1 MVGLASTGM
10 HLRLSDDGLAT
21 LVEMVSL
28 AKEMAALNPNDARQ
42 AGYARFEGV
51 ENKVLEAAKSTGLA
65 GIVEFDME
73 RGKNRVTEKFQE
85 YAYFQECFNE
95 VRNAVFWEELMIR
108 LAERDLI
115 QEIGPA
121 AHEALTEEEQRKKA
135 ASLEKRYWEKFQ
147 KDGTDLLFWIDRNE
161 DA

>member
-1 MVGLASTGM
+1 M
-10 HLRLSDDGLAT
+10 HLRVSDDELAT

-28 AKEMAALNPNDARQ
+28 ATEMAALNPNDGGQ
-42 AGYARFEGV
+42 AGYARFEEV
-51 ENKVLEAAKSTGLA
+51 EKKVLEAAKSTGLA

-85 YAYFQECFNE
+85 NAYFQECFNE
-95 VRNAVFWEELMIR
+95 FRNAVFWEELMVR

-121 AHEALTEEEQRKKA
+121 AHEALTEEERHKKTVP
-135 ASLEKRYWEKFQ
+135 LEKRYWEKFQ

>member
-1 MVGLASTGM
+1 MPF
-10 HLRLSDDGLAT
+10 RLSDGSYAT

-28 AKEMAALNPNDARQ
+28 ATEMAALHPSDTGQ
-42 AGYARFEGV
+42 AGYARFEGI

-73 RGKNRVTEKFQE
+73 CGKHRVTEKFQDN
-85 YAYFQECFNE
+85 AYFQECFHE
-95 VRNAVFWEELMIR
+95 VRNTVFWEELMIR

-121 AHEALTEEEQRKKA
+121 AHEALDEEERRQKA
-135 ASLEKRYWEKFQ
+135 VPLEKRYWEKFQ
-147 KDGTDLLFWIDRNE
+147 KDGTDLIFWIDRYE

>member
-1 MVGLASTGM
+1 
-10 HLRLSDDGLAT
+10 
-21 LVEMVSL
+21 
-28 AKEMAALNPNDARQ
+28 
-42 AGYARFEGV
+42 
-51 ENKVLEAAKSTGLA
+51 
-65 GIVEFDME
+65 ME

-85 YAYFQECFNE
+85 NAYFQECFHE

-121 AHEALTEEEQRKKA
+121 ASEALSEEERRKKA
-135 ASLEKRYWEKFQ
+135 APLEKRYWKKFQ
-147 KDGTDLLFWIDRNE
+147 KNGTDLLFWIDRNE

>member
-1 MVGLASTGM
+1 MP
-10 HLRLSDDGLAT
+10 LRLSHGSYAT

-28 AKEMAALNPNDARQ
+28 ATEMAALHPSDTGQ
-42 AGYARFEGV
+42 AGYARFEGI

-85 YAYFQECFNE
+85 NAFFQECFHE

-121 AHEALTEEEQRKKA
+121 AHEALDEEERRQKA
-135 ASLEKRYWEKFQ
+135 VPLEKRYWEKFQ
-147 KDGTDLLFWIDRNE
+147 KDGTDLIFWIDRYE

>member
-1 MVGLASTGM
+1 M

-28 AKEMAALNPNDARQ
+28 ATEMAALHPSDTGQ
-42 AGYARFEGV
+42 AGYARFEGI

-95 VRNAVFWEELMIR
+95 VRNAVFWEELMVR

-121 AHEALTEEEQRKKA
+121 AHEALNEEERHKKTVP
-135 ASLEKRYWEKFQ
+135 LEKRYWEKFQ

>member
-1 MVGLASTGM
+1 MP
-10 HLRLSDDGLAT
+10 HRLSDAGLAT

-28 AKEMAALNPNDARQ
+28 ATEMAALNPNDTGQ
-42 AGYARFEGV
+42 AGYARVEGI
-51 ENKVLEAAKSTGLA
+51 ENKVLAAAKSTELT
-65 GIVEFDME
+65 GIIGFDME
-73 RGKNRVTEKFQE
+73 RGKNRVTEKFQDS
-85 YAYFQECFNE
+85 AYFQECFHE

-121 AHEALTEEEQRKKA
+121 AHEALDEEERRQKA
-135 ASLEKRYWEKFQ
+135 VPLEKRYWEKFQ
-147 KDGTDLLFWIDRNE
+147 KDGTDLIFWIDRYE

>member
-1 MVGLASTGM
+1 M
-10 HLRLSDDGLAT
+10 HLRVSDDELAT

-28 AKEMAALNPNDARQ
+28 ATEMAALNPNDAGQ
-42 AGYARFEGV
+42 AGYARFEGI
-51 ENKVLEAAKSTGLA
+51 ENKLLEAAKSTGLA

-73 RGKNRVTEKFQE
+73 CGKHRVTEKFQDN
-85 YAYFQECFNE
+85 AYFQECFHE

-121 AHEALTEEEQRKKA
+121 AHEALDEEERRQKVVP
-135 ASLEKRYWEKFQ
+135 LEKRYWEKFQ
-147 KDGTDLLFWIDRNE
+147 KDGTDLIFWIDRYE

>member
-1 MVGLASTGM
+1 M
-10 HLRLSDDGLAT
+10 HLRVSDDELAT
-21 LVEMVSL
+21 LVEMVSF
-28 AKEMAALNPNDARQ
+28 ATEMAALNPNDAGQ
-42 AGYARFEGV
+42 AGYARFEEV

-85 YAYFQECFNE
+85 NAYFQECFNE

-115 QEIGPA
+115 QEVGPA
-121 AHEALTEEEQRKKA
+121 THEALNEEERHKKTVP
-135 ASLEKRYWEKFQ
+135 LEKRYWEKFQ

>member
-1 MVGLASTGM
+1 MRESKTRCLKPLRAPGLT
-10 HLRLSDDGLAT
+10 
-21 LVEMVSL
+21 
-28 AKEMAALNPNDARQ
+28 
-42 AGYARFEGV
+42 
-51 ENKVLEAAKSTGLA
+51 

-85 YAYFQECFNE
+85 NAYFQECFHE
-95 VRNAVFWEELMIR
+95 VQNAVFWEELMIR
-108 LAERDLI
+108 FAERDLI

-121 AHEALTEEEQRKKA
+121 STGALDEEERRKKA
-135 ASLEKRYWEKFQ
+135 APLEKRDWEKFQ

>member
-1 MVGLASTGM
+1 M
-10 HLRLSDDGLAT
+10 HLRVSDDELAT

-28 AKEMAALNPNDARQ
+28 ATEMAALNPNDAGQ
-42 AGYARFEGV
+42 PGYARFEEV

-65 GIVEFDME
+65 AIVEFDME

-85 YAYFQECFNE
+85 NAYFQECFNE
-95 VRNAVFWEELMIR
+95 VRNAVFWEELMVR

-115 QEIGPA
+115 REIGPA
-121 AHEALTEEEQRKKA
+121 THEALNEEERRKKA
-135 ASLEKRYWEKFQ
+135 VPLEKRYWEKFQ

>member
-1 MVGLASTGM
+1 M
-10 HLRLSDDGLAT
+10 HLRVGDDELAT

-28 AKEMAALNPNDARQ
+28 ATEMAALNPNDA
-42 AGYARFEGV
+42 
-51 ENKVLEAAKSTGLA
+51 GLA

-85 YAYFQECFNE
+85 NAYFQECFNE

-115 QEIGPA
+115 QAIGPA
-121 AHEALTEEEQRKKA
+121 ASEALNEEERRKKA
-135 ASLEKRYWEKFQ
+135 VLLEKRYWEKFQ

>member
-1 MVGLASTGM
+1 MP
-10 HLRLSDDGLAT
+10 LRLSDAGLAT

-28 AKEMAALNPNDARQ
+28 ATEMAALHPSDTGQ
-42 AGYARFEGV
+42 AGYARFEGI

-73 RGKNRVTEKFQE
+73 CGKHRVTEKFQDN
-85 YAYFQECFNE
+85 AYFQECYHE

-121 AHEALTEEEQRKKA
+121 AHEALDEEERRQKA
-135 ASLEKRYWEKFQ
+135 APLEKRYWDKFQ
-147 KDGTDLLFWIDRNE
+147 KDGIDLIFWIDRYE

>member
-1 MVGLASTGM
+1 MP
-10 HLRLSDDGLAT
+10 LRLSDAGLAT

-28 AKEMAALNPNDARQ
+28 ATEMAALNPNDTGQ
-42 AGYARFEGV
+42 AGYARFEGI

-73 RGKNRVTEKFQE
+73 CGKHRVTEKFQDN
-85 YAYFQECFNE
+85 AYFQECFHE
-95 VRNAVFWEELMIR
+95 VRNTVFWEELMIR

-121 AHEALTEEEQRKKA
+121 AHEALDEEERRQKA
-135 ASLEKRYWEKFQ
+135 VPLEKRYWEKFQ
-147 KDGTDLLFWIDRNE
+147 KDGTDLIFWIDRYE